1 MAENRK
7 YIRVHHL
14 FRKTFETVQDLII
27 ILLAIIIFVLAI
39 KVIMKITFE
48 LSKEFE
54 FRAVIS
60 EILYVMI
67 LAEIYR
73 MIIVYLREH
82 RVAISFMAE
91 IALVATLREVIIVGI
106 VDISPLNLLVITT
119 FILALTAV
127 IKLTKKEEEYEEE
140 EREFIH
146 KEMLKL
152 LRGDKKKA

>member
-1 MAENRK
+1 MANERANGKK

-27 ILLAIIIFVLAI
+27 ILLAVIIFVLAI
-39 KVIMKITFE
+39 KVILKITFE
-48 LSKEFE
+48 LSEEFE

-91 IALVATLREVIIVGI
+91 IALVATLREIIIVGI
-106 VDISPLNLLVITT
+106 VDIPPMSLLVITA
-119 FILALTAV
+119 FILSLTVV
-127 IKLTKKEEEYEEE
+127 IKLTKKEESEVE
-140 EREFIH
+140 ERDFIH

-152 LRGDKKKA
+152 LRKEK